1 MRFLRNFYKNT
12 PSIIANG
19 GVIMKKYIIFSLI
32 LLGLY
37 TFSACYPIR
46 TLPETDEKQ
55 YTAEFN
61 IENNGADGENAPE
74 QSENSDN
81 AGSDGTEEQQTPMTV
96 RIDGVIYT
104 SDGEV
109 SDMARCGVMDGY
121 IDSCVDKNSLPDK
134 DNQSNFGENLG
145 FQYGPDG
152 TIHVLIDGNWV
163 IFRSTQNY
171 DSRADSEICGLP
183 KNETIVFDGRTYE
196 KTSLSAS
203 TLEWLENYNSLT
215 HSEQQLIQ
223 YIPEDL
229 IF

>member
-37 TFSACYPIR
+37 TFSACYPIK

-81 AGSDGTEEQQTPMTV
+81 AGSDGTEEQQTPMAV

-134 DNQSNFGENLG
+134 DNQSNFGEDFG

-152 TIHVLIDGNWV
+152 TIHVLIDGDWV
-163 IFRSTQNY
+163 VFRNVRNDDNSNDGQK
-171 DSRADSEICGLP
+171 ADVIM
-183 KNETIVFDGRTYE
+183 FDGKAYE

-215 HSEQQLIQ
+215 YSEQQLIQ